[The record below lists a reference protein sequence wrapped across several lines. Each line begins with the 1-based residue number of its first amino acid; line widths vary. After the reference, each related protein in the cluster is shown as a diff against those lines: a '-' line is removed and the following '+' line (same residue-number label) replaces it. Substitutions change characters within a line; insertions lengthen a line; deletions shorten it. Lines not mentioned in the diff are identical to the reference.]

1 MDIDKDKV
9 MEMVRSKGDQN
20 KTDQAEKELPDK
32 VDPAQHADLLARF
45 GINPKDLMGKLG
57 GLGGKLGG

>member
-32 VDPAQHADLLARF
+32 VDPAQHADLLARL
-45 GINPKDLMGKLG
+45 GVDRKELMGKLG